1 MFLDITVPDGVGE
14 GEQLE
19 FEHEGTLFN
28 ATVPARLSAGATFQ
42 IEVGSQLEQLQGSL
56 HTAAPRAAA
65 KPVVELNDYLQ
76 ARAAT
81 GDLMDRFVLWFE
93 THDVEEQFDAFVA
106 QHAHLVQGS
115 TVDSEQSHAWWP
127 VYLEYQNIFEAL
139 LQQFLDQEGIS
150 AEEFVSAAQ
159 AASGMNDIILQIFL
173 SSSDYDTFINLLVDR
188 VNETTVFS

>member
-1 MFLDITVPDGVGE
+1 M
-14 GEQLE
+14 
-19 FEHEGTLFN
+19 
-28 ATVPARLSAGATFQ
+28 
-42 IEVGSQLEQLQGSL
+42 
-56 HTAAPRAAA
+56 
-65 KPVVELNDYLQ
+65 
-76 ARAAT
+76 
-81 GDLMDRFVLWFE
+81 
-93 THDVEEQFDAFVA
+93 
-106 QHAHLVQGS
+106 QGS